1 MNLFLLSLFIIKS
14 YASSV
19 CLNANVNPHNQNDC
33 DNATPSNSNF
43 KCVFFEGQCLEMT
56 ECEANNYL
64 SETEPGLT
72 PQQEIRR
79 RMSTIC
85 SGATEDDGF
94 LECVKKENK
103 CVEVIKKCSLIS
115 LSSNSNYLKE
125 IEEICENAKASEG
138 YECLVNSEKKGC
150 VESKLVGG
158 YITFT
163 KVLRLLG
170 LLLLI

>member
-14 YASSV
+14 YASSG
-19 CLNANVNPHNQNDC
+19 CSLPNPHNQNDC
-33 DNATPSNSNF
+33 DTVSPSNSNF
-43 KCVFFEGQCLEMT
+43 KCVFFEGECLEKT
-56 ECEANNYL
+56 ECEANNYP
-64 SETEPGLT
+64 SEPSIETEE
-72 PQQEIRR
+72 EIRR

-85 SGATEDDGF
+85 SGATEDDEF
-94 LECVKKENK
+94 LECVKKENE
-103 CVEVIKKCSLIS
+103 CVEEVKKCSIIS
-115 LSSNSNYLKE
+115 LSSNSNYLEE
-125 IEEICENAKASEG
+125 IEKICEKAKVSEG
-138 YECLVNSEKKGC
+138 YECLVNREKKGC